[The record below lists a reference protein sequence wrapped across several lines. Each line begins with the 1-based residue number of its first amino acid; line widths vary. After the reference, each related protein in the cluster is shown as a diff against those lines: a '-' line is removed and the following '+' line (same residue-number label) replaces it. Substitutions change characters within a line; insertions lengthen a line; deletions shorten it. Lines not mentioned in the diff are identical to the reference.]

1 MVSEFDLNAE
11 ELDSFS
17 EYDVKADLCITPSLM
32 QRSRTGLQSSRL
44 MMYRGTWLLLP
55 DYMMD
60 WLAETDKENDIAT
73 ACQENQERDVVGVTV
88 R

>member
-17 EYDVKADLCITPSLM
+17 EDDVKADLCITPSLM
-32 QRSRTGLQSSRL
+32 QRIEDRAAKFKVDDVPRE
-44 MMYRGTWLLLP
+44 
-55 DYMMD
+55 
-60 WLAETDKENDIAT
+60 ADKENDIAT
-73 ACQENQERDVVGVTV
+73 ACQENQERGVVGVTV